1 MKPYNNTNSTENM
14 NQVNNHR
21 EPQIVTDKGGR
32 QCYAFIL
39 YVGGEISRVLTCGW
53 WSSYND
59 AERTADG
66 MAVAAVSFKKTAA
79 VVAYALQDNDVYEL
93 MITRNVGSRD
103 RVLYKIHRS
112 RLESGKY
119 IAPTKEEQ
127 TEYFNQKDHD
137 RYSGAECMPVGWM
150 DAQTA
155 QNENAT
161 VIEPV
166 RNHRISTDADEIKAT
181 AFDAPQWAK
190 VGAVCRYNESHAVVK
205 ILKTMNEHKGALVEF
220 CSCCKDEKPFFLSYE
235 YMKPYECP
243 EWCKV
248 GARVVRNH
256 PYYTASNGLH
266 GTIINRYDDWS
277 FVVQWDD
284 SFKERDV
291 WYFDLLAETEAKKES
306 VCNVPEWAEVGK
318 SVGHY
323 LDYGDGTGDMLF
335 GEVTE
340 HERMEDGGVL
350 VHFGGY
356 IAPLDKIRPYTP
368 ADKEKNVTDDSG
380 SYCHVSKSDVLGD
393 TSGDQNRPKPWAVDM
408 TPKEFWRL
416 QSDWDADE
424 LPEED
429 AEIIGHYFH
438 ADFGVAGAMTVFVH
452 GYAGN
457 EAHAMVTVYHV
468 DGLSHDEES
477 FVQNVLPI
485 ATFFPLLT
493 PERGWQ
499 RMTAKEIEERRA
511 CL

>member
-1 MKPYNNTNSTENM
+1 MKPYNNTNNTENM
-14 NQVNNHR
+14 NQVNN
-21 EPQIVTDKGGR
+21 PQTVTDKGDR

-66 MAVAAVSFKKTAA
+66 MAVAAVAFKKTAA

-166 RNHRISTDADEIKAT
+166 RNHRISTDADEIK
-181 AFDAPQWAK
+181 
-190 VGAVCRYNESHAVVK
+190 
-205 ILKTMNEHKGALVEF
+205 
-220 CSCCKDEKPFFLSYE
+220 
-235 YMKPYECP
+235 
-243 EWCKV
+243 
-248 GARVVRNH
+248 
-256 PYYTASNGLH
+256 
-266 GTIINRYDDWS
+266 
-277 FVVQWDD
+277 
-284 SFKERDV
+284 
-291 WYFDLLAETEAKKES
+291 
-306 VCNVPEWAEVGK
+306 
-318 SVGHY
+318 
-323 LDYGDGTGDMLF
+323 
-335 GEVTE
+335 
-340 HERMEDGGVL
+340 
-350 VHFGGY
+350 
-356 IAPLDKIRPYTP
+356 
-368 ADKEKNVTDDSG
+368 
-380 SYCHVSKSDVLGD
+380 SDVLL
-393 TSGDQNRPKPWAVDM
+393 TAGDQNRPKPWAVDM
-408 TPKEFWRL
+408 TPKEFWHL

-429 AEIIGHYFH
+429 AEFIGHYFH

-485 ATFFPLLT
+485 ATFFHLLT

-499 RMTAKEIEERRA
+499 RMTAQEIEERRA
-511 CL
+511 SL

>member
-1 MKPYNNTNSTENM
+1 M
-14 NQVNNHR
+14 
-21 EPQIVTDKGGR
+21 
-32 QCYAFIL
+32 
-39 YVGGEISRVLTCGW
+39 
-53 WSSYND
+53 
-59 AERTADG
+59 
-66 MAVAAVSFKKTAA
+66 
-79 VVAYALQDNDVYEL
+79 
-93 MITRNVGSRD
+93 
-103 RVLYKIHRS
+103 
-112 RLESGKY
+112 
-119 IAPTKEEQ
+119 
-127 TEYFNQKDHD
+127 
-137 RYSGAECMPVGWM
+137 
-150 DAQTA
+150 
-155 QNENAT
+155 
-161 VIEPV
+161 
-166 RNHRISTDADEIKAT
+166 
-181 AFDAPQWAK
+181 
-190 VGAVCRYNESHAVVK
+190 
-205 ILKTMNEHKGALVEF
+205 
-220 CSCCKDEKPFFLSYE
+220 
-235 YMKPYECP
+235 
-243 EWCKV
+243 
-248 GARVVRNH
+248 
-256 PYYTASNGLH
+256 
-266 GTIINRYDDWS
+266 
-277 FVVQWDD
+277 
-284 SFKERDV
+284 

-340 HERMEDGGVL
+340 HEMMEDGGVL

-368 ADKEKNVTDDSG
+368 ADKEKTVTDDSG

-393 TSGDQNRPKPWAVDM
+393 NSSDQNKPKPWAVDM
-408 TPKEFWRL
+408 SPKEFWRL

-499 RMTAKEIEERRA
+499 RMTAQEVEERRA
-511 CL
+511 SL